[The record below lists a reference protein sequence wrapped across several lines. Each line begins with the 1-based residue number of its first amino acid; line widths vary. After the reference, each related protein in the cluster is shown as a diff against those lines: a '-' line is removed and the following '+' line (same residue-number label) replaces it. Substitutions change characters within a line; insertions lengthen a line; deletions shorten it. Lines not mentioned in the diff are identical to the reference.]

1 MTYLSVHRTR
11 LVPALAMLLIALG
24 LGPAYGSQAPGS
36 RDTGKPAP
44 TPTPTPKKTNVTT
57 PPPGPKNS
65 GSNKSVT
72 APVRTAQMTIITPP
86 GCRIWLNEVPVETSV
101 LNEISLSIDGQKV
114 KSSERIAGL
123 ITLKGIRPGT
133 YQLVVRKPDFRE
145 YTAPVTVTLDTENV
159 FTVRLTPNP
168 GTLTVSPSVGRAE
181 VEIVNLDT
189 NVTVGRYQERVNEF
203 ELAPGQY
210 RVVTS
215 RAGYRA
221 ATREIRVKPGESVY
235 LEPLLEPLPLP
246 TPTPK
251 PAPLAMPMSFNVQ
264 RQEKYL
270 FFYLKGS
277 SGDSAQTL
285 GSITVSLNGPASN
298 TVTGNLNG
306 LPCQIEVIKLE
317 NIAEASVVE
326 APGPGNNWNSIVV
339 RVRPKDEKRRPISFA
354 INWRS
359 LANSPALKV
368 EASPTG
374 VVPAQ
379 AVRRVQPEYPL
390 MARGSNA
397 GGSVFVQVTIDK
409 QGSVVATKVV
419 EGPDVF
425 RRAAEDA
432 ARKWKFRPAT
442 RDGQAVESEQ
452 ILQFRFAP

>member
-1 MTYLSVHRTR
+1 
-11 LVPALAMLLIALG
+11 MLIG
-24 LGPAYGSQAPGS
+24 LCVGPAYGFQAPGS
-36 RDTGKPAP
+36 RDTGKPTP
-44 TPTPTPKKTNVTT
+44 TPTPTPKKPNVTT
-57 PPPGPKNS
+57 TSSGAKSS
-65 GSNKSVT
+65 GSNKPVNT
-72 APVRTAQMTIITPP
+72 PVRTAQLTLITPP
-86 GCRIWLNEVPVETSV
+86 GCRIWLNEVPVETS
-101 LNEISLSIDGQKV
+101 LLREMSLTIDGQKV
-114 KSSERIAGL
+114 KSSEQSAGL
-123 ITLKGIRPGT
+123 ITLKGMRPGA

-145 YTAPVTVTLDTENV
+145 YTTQVTVTLDAENV

-168 GTLTVSPSVGRAE
+168 GTLTVSPSVGGAE
-181 VEIVNLDT
+181 VEIVNLET
-189 NVTVGRYQERVNEF
+189 NVVVGRYPERVNEF

-215 RAGYRA
+215 RAGYRV
-221 ATREIRVKPGESVY
+221 ATRDIRVRAGESVY
-235 LEPLLEPLPLP
+235 LEPLLEMLPRP
-246 TPTPK
+246 TPTPMPSPVVK
-251 PAPLAMPMSFNVQ
+251 PISFNVQ
-264 RQEKYL
+264 RQDKYL
-270 FFYLKGS
+270 LFHLQGS
-277 SGDSAQTL
+277 SGDSARTL

-317 NIAEASVVE
+317 NISEASVVE
-326 APGPGNNWNSIVV
+326 APGPANNWTSIVV

-359 LANSPALKV
+359 LANSPAHKV
-368 EASPTG
+368 ETRATG

-397 GGSVFVQVTIDK
+397 AGSVLVRVTIDTE
-409 QGSVVATKVV
+409 GSVIETKVV

-442 RDGQAVESEQ
+442 RDGQVIQSEQ
-452 ILQFRFAP
+452 IIQFRFSP